1 MYVKFVYVYVKF
13 FVYKILQGLQSFHF
27 VFKIIISKVRNS
39 WSRLLFHKNL
49 LINRL
54 LTSVF
59 VLVNGIVFERS
70 NGLIIEYL
78 IACLMN

>member
-13 FVYKILQGLQSFHF
+13 FVYKILRSLQSFHF

-39 WSRLLFHKNL
+39 WSRLLFHKDL

-54 LTSVF
+54 LTSVLF
-59 VLVNGIVFERS
+59 
-70 NGLIIEYL
+70 
-78 IACLMN
+78 